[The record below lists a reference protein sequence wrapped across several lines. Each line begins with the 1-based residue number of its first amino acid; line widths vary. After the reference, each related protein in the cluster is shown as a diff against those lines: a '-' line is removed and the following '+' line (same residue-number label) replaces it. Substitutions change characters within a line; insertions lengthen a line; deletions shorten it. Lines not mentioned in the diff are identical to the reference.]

1 MKMKKN
7 IQSVYPKKYREEKH
21 VDLLLKEKEGKMHY
35 IVIKDSNTFM
45 YDHTSYD
52 RKKTLLFL
60 LFTGF

>member
-1 MKMKKN
+1 M
-7 IQSVYPKKYREEKH
+7 H

-60 LFTGF
+60 FFTGF